1 MVDGKCGVCGGALES
16 GFVVTTNG
24 SGLLW
29 SHEKADS
36 RLRPKGLEVLVPTG
50 FGGTYSANLAGLRC
64 PHCQTITLS
73 LTK

>member
-1 MVDGKCGVCGGALES
+1 MVDSKCAVCGGMLEA

-36 RLRPKGLEVLVPTG
+36 RLRPTGLEVLVPTG
-50 FGGTYSANLAGLRC
+50 FGGTYSANLTGLRC
-64 PHCQTITLS
+64 RACQTIALS
-73 LTK
+73 LPK